1 MSNNVLDASR
11 VCSGTF
17 GKIYRDG
24 KWDNNVNEC
33 TAEVEVDMKPIVT
46 CGSEW
51 EDNKAGAK
59 KGTGTIKG
67 YKVTSEMIEQGFKP
81 FELLAELDDP
91 EAYGAE
97 RIRLKNCKAT
107 KISLVNF
114 KAGDICEIETPFVF
128 SGYDLVDK
136 IEATD

>member
-1 MSNNVLDASR
+1 MNDVLDASR
-11 VCSGTF
+11 VCSRTY
-17 GKIYRDG
+17 GKIYLDG
-24 KWDNNVNEC
+24 KWHNNVSEC
-33 TAEVEVDMKPIVT
+33 TADVETDMKSIIT

-59 KGTGTIKG
+59 KGSGTIKG
-67 YKVTSEMIEQGFKP
+67 YKVTSDMIKQGFKK

-107 KISLVNF
+107 KLSLVNF
-114 KAGDICEIETPFVF
+114 KAGDICEEETPFVF
-128 SGYDLVDK
+128 SGYELVDP
-136 IEATD
+136 IEAE

>member
-1 MSNNVLDASR
+1 MSNVLDASR
-11 VCSGTF
+11 VCSGTY

-33 TAEVEVDMKPIVT
+33 TADVEVDMKTILTV
-46 CGSEW
+46 GSEW
-51 EDNKAGAK
+51 EGNKAGAK

-67 YKVTSEMIEQGFKP
+67 FKVTSEMIEQGFKP

-97 RIRLKNCKAT
+97 RIRLKNCRAT

-114 KAGDICEIETPFVF
+114 KAGDICETETPFVF
-128 SGYDLVDK
+128 SGFDLVDK

>member
-1 MSNNVLDASR
+1 MNEILDASR
-11 VCSGTF
+11 VCSGTY
-17 GKIYRDG
+17 GKIYLDG
-24 KWDNNVNEC
+24 KWHNNVNEC
-33 TAEVEVDMKPIVT
+33 TADVETDMKPILT
-46 CGSEW
+46 CGSDW
-51 EDNKAGAK
+51 EDNKVGAK

-67 YKVTSEMIEQGFKP
+67 FKVTSEMIKQGFKK

-114 KAGDICEIETPFVF
+114 KAGDICETETPFVF
-128 SGYDLVDK
+128 SGFELVDP
-136 IEATD
+136 IEAQ

>member
-1 MSNNVLDASR
+1 MSDVLDASR
-11 VCSGTF
+11 VCSGTY

-24 KWDNNVNEC
+24 KWDNNVSEC
-33 TAEVEVDMKPIVT
+33 TADVEQDMKTIIT

-51 EDNKAGAK
+51 EDNKGGAK
-59 KGTGTIKG
+59 KGSGTIKG
-67 YKVTSEMIEQGFKP
+67 YKVTSDMIKQGFGK
-81 FELLAELDDP
+81 FELISELDDP

-128 SGYDLVDK
+128 SGYELVDA
-136 IEATD
+136 IEAD